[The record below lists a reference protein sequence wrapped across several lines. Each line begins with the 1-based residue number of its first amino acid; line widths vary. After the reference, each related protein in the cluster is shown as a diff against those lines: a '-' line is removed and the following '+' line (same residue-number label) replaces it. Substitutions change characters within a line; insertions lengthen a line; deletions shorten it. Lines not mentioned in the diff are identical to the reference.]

1 MAFRGFKREEVCF
14 FIIKCRNNEKLAS
27 SDGEKNGLVICNDL
41 SGCLYGNYLL

>member
-27 SDGEKNGLVICNDL
+27 SDGEKWLGDL
-41 SGCLYGNYLL
+41 